1 MTSPSSFPSRLS
13 VCAPAPV
20 TRLPGSGPGPCFAG
34 SHSPWPPPSLHRL
47 RCGRDRFVRRLPSY
61 YAESDFS
68 RPCIIGY
75 GSSPPD
81 ADRWRQPDG
90 QSRDLPVPAQ
100 GASAHAR
107 VSDHAGSSR
116 PRDDAP
122 RRIAFR
128 LMHGVGTQNRTLS
141 RLNGWP
147 MHAESAQGI
156 SPRAAHRSG
165 RDTLASSGSCHR
177 WKATA
182 SVARWAPPVARWLRL
197 ARSDCSDPPLRST
210 GIIPASSLLR
220 GGPPP
225 SPAHQYF
232 RPHGW
237 CRLCLFPLH
246 RRPGSQVPYESQD
259 ESHASCTP
267 DTAWL
272 VSRFAAMLFSEPGEC
287 SDFGIDNV
295 LSMLQQRFACARLS
309 HPYMTRSCRAF

>member
-1 MTSPSSFPSRLS
+1 MRTAGASQTANRETSRFPRKERLHM
-13 VCAPAPV
+13 
-20 TRLPGSGPGPCFAG
+20 PGSLTTPG
-34 SHSPWPPPSLHRL
+34 
-47 RCGRDRFVRRLPSY
+47 
-61 YAESDFS
+61 
-68 RPCIIGY
+68 RPG
-75 GSSPPD
+75 
-81 ADRWRQPDG
+81 
-90 QSRDLPVPAQ
+90 
-100 GASAHAR
+100 
-107 VSDHAGSSR
+107 

-182 SVARWAPPVARWLRL
+182 FRREMGLLPSPDGCGWPAPTAV
-197 ARSDCSDPPLRST
+197 PPPFAPRALYPLHRYYE
-210 GIIPASSLLR
+210 AVR
-220 GGPPP
+220 P

-272 VSRFAAMLFSEPGEC
+272 VSRLPPC
-287 SDFGIDNV
+287 SSRNQGNAPILVSSNV

-309 HPYMTRSCRAF
+309 HPYMTRSMSRLLTMTFTTAAFDRSSSWQFEASSYKAAPKGRPSSLVQHSALALS